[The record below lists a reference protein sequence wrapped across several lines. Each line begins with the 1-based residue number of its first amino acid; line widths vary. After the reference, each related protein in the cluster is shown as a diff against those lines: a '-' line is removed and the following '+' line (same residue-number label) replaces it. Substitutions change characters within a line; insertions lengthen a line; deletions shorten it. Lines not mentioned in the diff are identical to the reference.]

1 MADRS
6 EFYFS
11 TKRFNSQM
19 IKNFLIVGL
28 GGAAGSM
35 LRYGVQK
42 IFNVQGAAVFP
53 TGTLLVN
60 IAGCFLIGMLW
71 SFVSRTLTWNEEMKL
86 LLMTGFCG
94 GFTTFSAFTLE
105 GIGLLKE
112 SKTSLFVIY
121 ILASVI
127 GGLLATLI
135 GIRIIK

>member
-1 MADRS
+1 
-6 EFYFS
+6 
-11 TKRFNSQM
+11 M

-35 LRYGVQK
+35 LRYAVQK
-42 IFNVQGAAVFP
+42 FFQVQSANSFP

-60 IAGCFLIGMLW
+60 IAGCFIIGILW
-71 SFVSRTLTWNEEMKL
+71 SMVSRTLTWNEEMKL

-112 SKTSLFVIY
+112 NKAALFLLY
-121 ILASVI
+121 LTASVV
-127 GGLLATLI
+127 GGLIATFI
-135 GIRIIK
+135 GIRIAK

>member
-1 MADRS
+1 
-6 EFYFS
+6 
-11 TKRFNSQM
+11 M

-28 GGAAGSM
+28 GGAVGSM

-42 IFNVQGAAVFP
+42 IFQVQSAAAFP

-60 IAGCFLIGMLW
+60 IAGCFLIGILW
-71 SFVSRTLTWNEEMKL
+71 SMVSRSLTWNEEMKL

-94 GFTTFSAFTLE
+94 GFTTFSAFTFE

-112 SKTSLFVIY
+112 SKTFLFVIY
-121 ILASVI
+121 ITASVV

-135 GIRIIK
+135 GIRIGK

>member
-1 MADRS
+1 
-6 EFYFS
+6 
-11 TKRFNSQM
+11 M

-35 LRYGVQK
+35 LRYAVQK
-42 IFNVQGAAVFP
+42 FFQVQSVNSFP

-60 IAGCFLIGMLW
+60 IAGCFIIGILW
-71 SFVSRTLTWNEEMKL
+71 SMVSRTLTWNEEMKL

-112 SKTSLFVIY
+112 NKAALFLLY
-121 ILASVI
+121 LTASVV
-127 GGLLATLI
+127 GGLIATFI
-135 GIRIIK
+135 GIRIAK

>member
-1 MADRS
+1 
-6 EFYFS
+6 
-11 TKRFNSQM
+11 M

-28 GGAAGSM
+28 GGAVGSM

-42 IFNVQGAAVFP
+42 IFQVQTVATFP

-60 IAGCFLIGMLW
+60 IAGCFLIGILW
-71 SFVSRTLTWNEEMKL
+71 SLVSRSLTWNEEMKL

-112 SKTSLFVIY
+112 NKTALFLIY
-121 ILASVI
+121 LTASVV
-127 GGLLATLI
+127 GGLLATFI
-135 GIRIIK
+135 GIRIAK

>member
-1 MADRS
+1 
-6 EFYFS
+6 
-11 TKRFNSQM
+11 M

-35 LRYGVQK
+35 LRYAVQK
-42 IFNVQGAAVFP
+42 FFQVQNVAIFP

-60 IAGCFLIGMLW
+60 IAGCFLIGILW
-71 SFVSRTLTWNEEMKL
+71 SLFSRTLTWNEEIKL

-112 SKTSLFVIY
+112 NKTVLFFIY
-121 ILASVI
+121 LTASVV
-127 GGLLATLI
+127 GGLLATFI
-135 GIRIIK
+135 GIRIAK

>member
-1 MADRS
+1 
-6 EFYFS
+6 
-11 TKRFNSQM
+11 M
-19 IKNFLIVGL
+19 IKSFLIVGL

-35 LRYGVQK
+35 LRYAVQK
-42 IFNVQGAAVFP
+42 IFNVQNAGVFP

-60 IAGCFLIGMLW
+60 IAGCFLIGVLW
-71 SFVSRTLTWNEEMKL
+71 SIASRSLSWNEEIKL

-112 SKTSLFVIY
+112 SKTTLFVIY
-121 ILASVI
+121 VVASFF

-135 GIRIIK
+135 GIRIFK